1 MNYFMYF
8 KENFEARFL
17 GFWHRRAESIA
28 VETEMLSLESAV
40 AEERRKLVQL
50 DQQLVDRLSQDDILE
65 QSRDSPAAVESGGSH
80 DVNLVV

>member
-1 MNYFMYF
+1 MYS

-17 GFWHRRAESIA
+17 GFWHQRAESIA

-50 DQQLVDRLSQDDILE
+50 DQQLADRLSQDDILE
-65 QSRDSPAAVESGGSH
+65 QSRNSPAAVESSGGGSH